1 MSGTRQ
7 STAGLNEP
15 FLLNP
20 AYKDYLW
27 GGDALKKEYGKDAD
41 CTPLAESWECST
53 HPDGTSTVGS
63 GVFQGMSLRDLV
75 KVYPQ
80 MLGTHPAVKDGLP
93 VLIKF
98 IDAKQ
103 DLSVQVHPDDDYA
116 CVHEGGSLGKSE
128 MWYVLSAE
136 PDAQII
142 YGFSHDTDREEVRS
156 ALQEGALMKHLRRIP
171 VHANDVFFI
180 PAGTV
185 HAIGKGT
192 VVAEIQESSNLTYRL
207 YDYDRA
213 DASGRKRAL
222 HIDQAM
228 DVLDYR
234 SREDIRQPMRV
245 LRYRPGYASELL
257 VRCRYFQTERVLLNS
272 KKGIDQ
278 KTDSASFEVFLCIE
292 GSGVLRWEEGEISW
306 CKGSCIFVPADSV
319 HMKLYGNAQLLKVRC

>member
-1 MSGTRQ
+1 MSETR
-7 STAGLNEP
+7 SNTAGLNEP
-15 FLLNP
+15 FLLKP

-27 GGDALKKEYGKDAD
+27 GGDVLKKEYGKETD

-63 GVFQGMSLRDLV
+63 GVFSGMSLRDV
-75 KVYPQ
+75 IKVYPQ
-80 MLGTHPAVKDGLP
+80 MMGTHPVTVDELP

-98 IDAKQ
+98 IDARQ
-103 DLSVQVHPDDDYA
+103 DLSVQVHPDDGYA
-116 CVHEGGSLGKSE
+116 REREDSLGKSE
-128 MWYVLSAE
+128 MWYVLSAA

-142 YGFSHDTDREEVRS
+142 YGFAHDTDREEVRK
-156 ALQEGALMKHLRRIP
+156 ALQAGDLMKHLRRIP

-207 YDYDRA
+207 YDYDRV

-222 HIDQAM
+222 HIEQAL
-228 DVLDYR
+228 DVLDCGGG
-234 SREDIRQPMRV
+234 EDIRQPMRV

-257 VRCRYFQTERVLLNS
+257 VRCRYFQTERILLNS
-272 KKGIDQ
+272 EAGIDQ

-292 GSGVLRWEEGEISW
+292 GNGELHWKEGMIAFR
-306 CKGSCIFVPADSV
+306 KGDCIFVPADSV
-319 HMKLYGNAQLLKVRC
+319 DMKLCGNTQLLKVRC

>member
-7 STAGLNEP
+7 NTTGLNEP
-15 FLLNP
+15 FLLKP

-27 GGDALKKEYGKDAD
+27 GGDTLTKEYGKDA
-41 CTPLAESWECST
+41 AESWECST
-53 HPDGTSTVGS
+53 HPDGPSTVDS
-63 GVFQGMSLRDLV
+63 GVFRGASLRDLV
-75 KVYPQ
+75 NRYPQ
-80 MLGTHPAVKDGLP
+80 MLGTHPAVKEGLP

-116 CVHEGGSLGKSE
+116 HIHESGSLGKSE
-128 MWYVLSAE
+128 MWYVLSAA

-142 YGFSHDTDREEVRS
+142 YGFAHDTDRDEVRR

-171 VHANDVFFI
+171 VHRNDVFFI

-207 YDYDRA
+207 YDYDRT
-213 DASGRKRAL
+213 DAYGRKRAL

-228 DVLDYR
+228 DVLDYC
-234 SREDIRQPMRV
+234 SKENIRQPMRV

-272 KKGIDQ
+272 REGIDL

-292 GSGVLRWEEGEISW
+292 GHGVLRWEGRELHY
-306 CKGSCIFVPADSV
+306 CKGSCIFIPADS
-319 HMKLYGNAQLLKVRC
+319 MDIKLYGNAQLLKVRC